1 MKGNAVDLAMAVIV
15 GAACGKIVASLVGD
29 VSVPPLGLL
38 IGGVNFSDM
47 AVKLDID
54 PKGAPVWLK
63 YGAFVQTVFDFLI
76 FAIVIS
82 IVIRQINKLEKP
94 PAAAAAAIPPRQEY
108 CSNGFGTR

>member
-76 FAIVIS
+76 FPLVFPIVFPKIKKWGS
-82 IVIRQINKLEKP
+82 P
-94 PAAAAAAIPPRQEY
+94 PAAAPAAIPPRQEY
-108 CSNGFGTR
+108 